1 MGLHTE
7 TEGILGSEE
16 RKFLSA
22 RNEEEVLPVRNAA
35 TELAASLTW
44 LPDRDSSETFSSRC
58 EALLQQIT
66 TLSDRV
72 DQEFEGASDLEDVIV
87 LRGTI
92 RMLMGGARSVCGD
105 LSHANLPVVSNK
117 SNILPRVLVIAQ
129 AFLDQMEATFS
140 KSEFTAFCLAFEES
154 APLQFHEIG
163 SLVPAL
169 KMILLE
175 RIAQGG
181 LVLAENL
188 ESQTAASS
196 APGIAPYVR
205 AFEHVLQASW
215 KEDLESLIPFDEML
229 RRDPAGAYAAMDFES
244 RNWYR
249 ERVAQ
254 IARHSD
260 QTEME
265 VAEAALTLAKEAQ
278 KRGASNP
285 RIAQRESHI
294 GYYLVGDG
302 DDLLCQR
309 VGYHRTFGEALRHW
323 LRAHP
328 DEFLLVG
335 IAVLTFVIVSGVLW
349 LLTTP
354 ETPLPTV
361 LLSMLMLLMP
371 SSQAAVQ
378 LMNYLTTNLL
388 APTTLP
394 KLDFSQVPNHCA
406 TLVAIPTL
414 LLSETQVHHLVEE
427 LEVRYLG
434 NHDKNIH
441 FAIVSDL
448 PDSHEPAPE
457 DNELVAVCSNL
468 ITELNE
474 RYAHKKSGTF
484 FHLHRHRVYNPREK
498 GWMGWERKR
507 GKLLDLNQLLRGRFD
522 SFPVKIGDLS
532 ILPTI
537 RFVITLDSD
546 TELPR
551 GSAHR
556 MIGALA
562 HPLNQAIV
570 DPEKN
575 LVVAGYGILQPR
587 VDISVQCTSQSRLAA
602 IFAGET
608 GLDPYTRAI
617 SDVYQDLYGEGSF
630 TGKGIYEVD
639 TMIRVLYGRFPRNSL
654 LSHDLI
660 EGAYARAGLTS
671 DIAVIEDYPSHY
683 SAYSRRKHRWLRGD
697 WQIVQWLTDTVPDES
712 GAQVPN
718 PISLVSRWKIFDNL
732 RRSLVEPATFALL
745 LYGWFVMNHPVL
757 WTFAAICILFVPA
770 WVAVRTDSRGRG
782 LATAGCARC
791 SWQPVYKQLHGA
803 ADPYA
808 VGTSDAAVA

>member
-44 LPDRDSSETFSSRC
+44 LADRDSSETLSNRC
-58 EALLQQIT
+58 QALLQQLT

-72 DQEFEGASDLEDVIV
+72 DEGFEGASDLEDVIV

-92 RMLMGGARSVCGD
+92 RMLLGGARTVCGE
-105 LSHANLPVVSNK
+105 LSGATLPVVSNK
-117 SNILPRVLVIAQ
+117 SDILPRVLVIAQ
-129 AFLDQMEATFS
+129 AFLNQMEATFS
-140 KSEFTAFCLAFEES
+140 KSEFTAFCMAFEES

-175 RIAQGG
+175 RITQGG
-181 LVLAENL
+181 LDLAESL
-188 ESQTAASS
+188 ERHTASS

-265 VAEAALTLAKEAQ
+265 VAEAALTLAKKAQ
-278 KRGASNP
+278 KRGAGDP

-309 VGYHRTFGEALRHW
+309 VGYHRTFGEAVRHW

-335 IAVLTFVIVSGVLW
+335 IAVLTFVIVSGALW
-349 LLTTP
+349 LLTAP

-361 LLSMLMLLMP
+361 LLSMLMLLLP

-394 KLDFSQVPNHCA
+394 KLDFSQGLPNHCA

-414 LLSETQVHHLVEE
+414 LLNETQVHHLVEE

-448 PDSHEPAPE
+448 PDSREPAPE
-457 DNELVAVCSNL
+457 DNELVEVCSNL

-474 RYAHKKSGTF
+474 RYGPKKQGTF

-507 GKLLDLNQLLRGRFD
+507 GKLLDLNQYLRGRFD

-532 ILPTI
+532 ILPKV

-551 GSAHR
+551 GSAKR
-556 MIGALA
+556 MVGAMA
-562 HPLNQAIV
+562 HPLNQAII
-570 DPEKN
+570 DPDHN
-575 LVVAGYGILQPR
+575 IVVAGYGILQPR
-587 VDISVQCTSQSRLAA
+587 VDISVQCTTRSRLAA
-602 IFAGET
+602 IFVGET
-608 GLDPYTRAI
+608 GLDPYSRAS

-639 TMIRVLYGRFPRNSL
+639 TLFRVLYGRFPRNSL

-660 EGAYARAGLTS
+660 EGAYARAGLVS
-671 DIAVIEDYPSHY
+671 DISVIEDYPSHY
-683 SAYSRRKHRWLRGD
+683 SAYNKRKHRWLRGD
-697 WQIVQWLTDTVPDES
+697 WQIVEWLTDTVRDES
-712 GAQVPN
+712 GHLVAN
-718 PISLVSRWKIFDNL
+718 PISLVSRWKILDNL
-732 RRSLVEPATFALL
+732 RRSLVEPATCLL
-745 LYGWFVMNHPVL
+745 FLFGWFF
-757 WTFAAICILFVPA
+757 T
-770 WVAVRTDSRGRG
+770 G
-782 LATAGCARC
+782 
-791 SWQPVYKQLHGA
+791 
-803 ADPYA
+803 
-808 VGTSDAAVA
+808 